1 MLAADSLSTF
11 LGGFPIVG
19 QAQSDFELIEVIREG
34 LPAQAISHVVAASGL
49 SEEEIFKALR
59 IAKRT
64 AARRKASDSRL
75 KASESELI
83 YRFSKVMVTATE
95 VLGTRDKA
103 RQWVLTENI
112 ALAGNR
118 PIDLLD
124 TGIGFGDV
132 MDELQRIEHG
142 VYS

>member
-1 MLAADSLSTF
+1 MFAADSLNVF
-11 LGGFPIVG
+11 LGGFSVVG
-19 QAQSDFELIEVIREG
+19 SAQSDFELIEVIREG
-34 LPAQAISHVVAASGL
+34 LPVQVMSHVVASSDV
-49 SEEEIFKALR
+49 SEEEICKGLR

-64 AARRKASDSRL
+64 AARRKASDGRL

-95 VLGTRDKA
+95 VLGSRDKA
-103 RQWVLTENI
+103 KQWVLTENV

-132 MDELQRIEHG
+132 MDVLQRIEHG